1 MKLLRYLVIH
11 KHAKLSDKSGTSFN
25 DGTAAHEQ
33 SFSQSVGQLVFF
45 DKLHATKASTYTALM
60 KPQKIAGYFAPW
72 GENKHGGEGYFHV
85 HELHEQAVL
94 LKKVACGIS
103 GGKKKREMMQLYSY
117 NYFSL

>member
-1 MKLLRYLVIH
+1 MTYYIFRAMKLLRYLVIH

-60 KPQKIAGYFAPW
+60 KPQKIAGYFAP
-72 GENKHGGEGYFHV
+72 
-85 HELHEQAVL
+85 
-94 LKKVACGIS
+94 
-103 GGKKKREMMQLYSY
+103 
-117 NYFSL
+117 